1 MKIHTESV
9 QFKADSKLLEFI
21 EKKLKKLDTFFDRII
36 EVNVILRLENAG
48 QVKDKVAEVKVHVPG
63 ETLFAK
69 EVHKTFEGAVEGV
82 ADTMK
87 RQLQKYKERHFEV
100 K

>member
-1 MKIHTESV
+1 MKIHTEAV
-9 QFKADSKLLEFI
+9 QFKADEKLLEFI

-36 EVNVILRLENAG
+36 EVNVILKLENAG
-48 QVKDKVAEVKVHVPG
+48 QVKDKVAEVKVLVPG

-69 EVHKTFEGAVEGV
+69 GIHKTFEGAVEGV

-87 RQLQKYKERHFEV
+87 RQLLKYKEKHFEV

>member
-9 QFKADSKLLEFI
+9 QFKADQKLLEFI
-21 EKKLKKLDTFFDRII
+21 EKKLNKLDTFFDHII
-36 EVNVILRLENAG
+36 KVDVILRLENAG
-48 QVKDKVAEVKVHVPG
+48 QVRDKVAEVKVHVPG

-69 EVHKTFEGAVEGV
+69 EIHKTFEGAVEGV
-82 ADTMK
+82 ADTLK
-87 RQLQKYKERHFEV
+87 RQLQKYKEKHFEV